1 MAFVGSE
8 TQTKGKDMFAALDGK
23 QSKQQEIDFYRQFV
37 ADCPATSYLGSILAD
52 TVGDVESAIRND
64 FGFIPSIRE
73 SWAAR
78 VDAQNE
84 LKEVNKQIG
93 EARTELRR
101 LERDAQTIRE
111 SIAELRSE
119 ARRIFNTK

>member
-1 MAFVGSE
+1 
-8 TQTKGKDMFAALDGK
+8 MFAALDGK